1 MSVQKHEGEILE
13 EGARLD
19 HGEEGE
25 EEETGTVRQHGCIS
39 NSDRTHTFIHLL
51 SCAETLIL
59 LTMHH
64 T

>member
-51 SCAETLIL
+51 SCAET
-59 LTMHH
+59 
-64 T
+64 